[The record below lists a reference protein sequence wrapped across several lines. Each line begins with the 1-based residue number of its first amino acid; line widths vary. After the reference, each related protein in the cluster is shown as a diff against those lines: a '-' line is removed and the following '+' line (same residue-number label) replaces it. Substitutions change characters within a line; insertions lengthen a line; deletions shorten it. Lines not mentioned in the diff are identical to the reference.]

1 MEQTM
6 KKYTNQYTNY
16 ENTNYEKIKVNSSFG
31 ISKTLYDN
39 DSYYYNYLERV
50 LQSFEISC
58 EEFLLI

>member
-39 DSYYYNYLERV
+39 DSYYYNYLEREYYKV
-50 LQSFEISC
+50 LKFHVKNSS
-58 EEFLLI
+58 

>member
-39 DSYYYNYLERV
+39 DSYYYNYLERECYKV
-50 LQSFEISC
+50 LKFHVKNSS
-58 EEFLLI
+58 